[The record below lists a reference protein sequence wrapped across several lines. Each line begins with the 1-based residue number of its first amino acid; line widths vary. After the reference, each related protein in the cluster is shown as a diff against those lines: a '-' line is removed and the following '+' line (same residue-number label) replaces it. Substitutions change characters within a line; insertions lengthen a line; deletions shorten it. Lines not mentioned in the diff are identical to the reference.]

1 MHRRTFLTAAGASAA
16 ALPSLSSLAS
26 TAIPPA
32 SGLIDTNV
40 SLGDWVIRRSNI
52 PNAGQLVAKLGQH
65 GVSSA
70 WVGNIDGVL
79 HTDIAGVNRR
89 LAATCKSEGAG
100 KLVPFGSI
108 NLTLPDWEDD
118 LRRCHEEHNMP
129 GIRVHP
135 NYHGYTLEDA
145 RFVRLLELAA
155 KRRLLVQV
163 AVQLEDNRSQNPVL
177 AAAPVQVAPLVDA
190 LAKVPTARVMLLNAG
205 TPIFGGAPLLQKLTK
220 AGVLFEVATLEGVA
234 GIEGL
239 YQRVPEIRVCFGSH
253 VPYFYFEA
261 ALLKL
266 QESELTAAQLAA
278 VQYGNARSALV
289 YA

>member
-1 MHRRTFLTAAGASAA
+1 MHRRTFLSAAGASAVA
-16 ALPSLSSLAS
+16 IHSLSSLAS
-26 TAIPPA
+26 AAPA
-32 SGLIDTNV
+32 PAAGLIDTNV
-40 SLGDWVIRRSNI
+40 SLGDWVIRRS
-52 PNAGQLVAKLGQH
+52 ALQTTAQLLAKLNQH
-65 GVSSA
+65 GVTSA
-70 WVGNIDGVL
+70 WAGSIEGVL
-79 HTDIAGVNRR
+79 HTDMAGVNAR
-89 LAATCKSEGAG
+89 LAETCAREGAG

-108 NLTLPDWEDD
+108 NLTFPDWEED
-118 LRRCHEEHNMP
+118 LRRCHEVHKMP

-145 RFVRLLELAA
+145 RFIRLLELAA
-155 KRRLLVQV
+155 KRRLLVQIV
-163 AVQLEDNRSQNPVL
+163 VQLEDNRSQNPVL

-190 LAKVPTARVMLLNAG
+190 LAKIPAARVMLINAG

-253 VPYFYFEA
+253 VPYFYFEG

-266 QESELTAAQLAA
+266 QESALTAAQLTA
-278 VQYGNARSALV
+278 VQYGNARSALIH
-289 YA
+289 A

>member
-1 MHRRTFLTAAGASAA
+1 MYRRTFLTAAGASAA
-16 ALPSLSSLAS
+16 AIPSLSSLANA
-26 TAIPPA
+26 AIPPA
-32 SGLIDTNV
+32 SGLIDTNL
-40 SLGDWVIRRSNI
+40 SLGDWVIRRSGI
-52 PNAGQLVAKLGQH
+52 PNAGQLLAKLSQH
-65 GVSSA
+65 RVTSA

-79 HTDIAGVNRR
+79 HTDIAGVNYR
-89 LAATCKSEGAG
+89 LAATCASEGAG

-108 NLTLPDWEDD
+108 NLTFPDWEDD
-118 LRRCHEEHNMP
+118 LRRCAEEHKMP
-129 GIRVHP
+129 GIRLHP
-135 NYHGYTLEDA
+135 NYHGYTLEDP

-155 KRRLLVQV
+155 RRRLLVQI

-177 AAAPVQVAPLVDA
+177 TAAPVQVAPLVEA

-205 TPIFGGAPLLQKLTK
+205 SPIFGGAPLLQKLTK

-239 YQRVPEIRVCFGSH
+239 YHRVPEVRVCFGSH

-266 QESELTAAQLAA
+266 QESALTQDQLNA
-278 VQYGNARSALV
+278 VQSGNARFALIH
-289 YA
+289 A

>member
-1 MHRRTFLTAAGASAA
+1 MHRRTLLTAAGTGAA

-26 TAIPPA
+26 AATPSA

-40 SLGDWVIRRSNI
+40 TLGDWVIRRSNF
-52 PNAGQLVAKLGQH
+52 PSTAQLVAKLSQH
-65 GVSSA
+65 GVTSA
-70 WVGNIDGVL
+70 WAGSIDGVL
-79 HTDIAGVNRR
+79 HTDIAGVNHR
-89 LAATCKSEGAG
+89 LAETCAREGAG
-100 KLVPFGSI
+100 KLVPLGSI
-108 NLTLPDWEDD
+108 NLTFPDWEDD
-118 LRRCHEEHNMP
+118 LRRCHEVHKMP
-129 GIRVHP
+129 GIRLHP

-155 KRRLLVQV
+155 QRRLLVQIV
-163 AVQLEDNRSQNPVL
+163 VQIEDNRSQNPVL
-177 AAAPVQVAPLVDA
+177 AAAPVQPAPLVDA

-205 TPIFGGAPLLQKLTK
+205 SPIFGGAPLLQKLTK

-266 QESELTAAQLAA
+266 QESVLTPAQLTA
-278 VQYGNARSALV
+278 VQHGNARSALV

>member
-16 ALPSLSSLAS
+16 ALPALSSLA
-26 TAIPPA
+26 TAAPAPA

-40 SLGDWVIRRSNI
+40 SLGDWVIRRSGM
-52 PNAGQLVAKLGQH
+52 PSTAQLLAKLGQH

-70 WVGNIDGVL
+70 WAGSIDGVL
-79 HTDIAGVNRR
+79 HTDIAGVNSR
-89 LAATCKSEGAG
+89 LAETCAREGTG

-118 LRRCHEEHNMP
+118 LRRCHEVHKMP
-129 GIRVHP
+129 GIRLHP

-145 RFVRLLELAA
+145 RFGRLLELAT
-155 KRRLLVQV
+155 RRKLLVQI

-177 AAAPVQVAPLVDA
+177 AAAPVQVAPLIEA
-190 LAKVPTARVMLLNAG
+190 LAKAPTARVMLLNAG
-205 TPIFGGAPLLQKLTK
+205 SPIFGGAPLLQKLTT
-220 AGVLFEVATLEGVA
+220 AGVLFEIATLEGVA

-266 QESELTAAQLAA
+266 QESALTPDHLTA
-278 VQYGNARSALV
+278 VQSGNAHSALV
-289 YA
+289 HA